1 MKNKMFAVPMNL
13 GANKAGIDFGPEV
26 LEEKFPEVFG
36 NMELIEVEKKRED
49 FNEQSLK
56 YKNTILHTC
65 EKLAVAVND
74 AVKTGYRPI
83 VIGGDHSIALGSI
96 SGVAKE
102 KTNLGVVWIDA
113 HGDMN
118 THESTES
125 GHIHGMPL
133 ASLQGLGDKDLAK
146 CFFDGA
152 KIKSENVVILG
163 ARDIDK
169 KELELIEKYGIK
181 MINYTE
187 VLEKGLDR
195 ILSEI
200 KDYLKVTDLH
210 ISFDVDSIDPEFAP
224 GVSTPV
230 RSGFSPEEM
239 FKTFEFLF
247 NSYDISSVDIVEYN
261 PVNDKSE
268 KTMNF
273 VNELTEFVLNPKK

>member
-65 EKLAVAVND
+65 EKLAKAVNE
-74 AVKTGYRPI
+74 AVKGGYRPI
-83 VIGGDHSIALGSI
+83 TIGGDHSIALGSI

-102 KTNLGVVWIDA
+102 KDNLGVIWIDA

-118 THESTES
+118 TDESTES

-133 ASLQGLGDKDLAK
+133 ASLQGLGDKDLAN
-146 CFFDGA
+146 CFFQGS
-152 KIKSENVVILG
+152 KIKNENVVILG
-163 ARDIDK
+163 ARDIDV
-169 KELELIEKYGIK
+169 KELEIIEKYGIK

-187 VLEKGLDR
+187 VLEKGIDQ
-195 ILSEI
+195 ILEEI
-200 KDYLKVTDLH
+200 KDYLKVEELH

-230 RSGFSPEEM
+230 RSGFSPKEM
-239 FKTFEFLF
+239 FETFTFLF
-247 NSYDISSVDIVEYN
+247 DNYKISSVDIVEYN

-273 VNELTEFVLNPKK
+273 VNELTEFVLNFKK